1 MVNHRQRFWMGIT
14 LILLGLVLTFVAGDI
29 WILRDGL
36 PYGLLTLLGV
46 GLLATGALLLLRHK
60 RSR

>member
-1 MVNHRQRFWMGIT
+1 MGIT

-29 WILRDGL
+29 WILHNGL
-36 PYGLLTLLGV
+36 PYGLLTLLGIALMAY
-46 GLLATGALLLLRHK
+46 GLTLVQHK